1 MEGAHV
7 KGAKPLRWFRVLQ
20 DFHPIK
26 ERGEKK
32 EKVVQC
38 IILEEVVCLNT
49 SLSLGC
55 LA

>member
-26 ERGEKK
+26 ERGEHQG
-32 EKVVQC
+32 KVVQS
-38 IILEEVVCLNT
+38 IILEEVVCLDT
-49 SLSLGC
+49 SHSLGC